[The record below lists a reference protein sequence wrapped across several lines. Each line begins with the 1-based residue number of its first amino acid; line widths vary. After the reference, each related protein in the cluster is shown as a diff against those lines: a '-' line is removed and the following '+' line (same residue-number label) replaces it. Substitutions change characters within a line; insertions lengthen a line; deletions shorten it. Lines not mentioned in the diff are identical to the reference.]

1 VRLVRSKRGKQRL
14 SDDDVEEVINWLLKE
29 IAMTYVD
36 PSRLNRFISTLDK
49 YGPVIM
55 NAVRSAAKEE
65 FSDLVDK
72 VLGVLSLG

>member
-1 VRLVRSKRGKQRL
+1 MVKPKKRKSKL
-14 SDDDVEEVINWLLKE
+14 SEDEVEEVIDWLLKE